1 MAEVDP
7 LTGSPLSKE
16 NRNLFKSSTVS
27 ASTFRGTDIG
37 AKNEMVEQS
46 KKFTESQQQNQ
57 KILENLQQQFQSLQ
71 NQINLLAQGI
81 NTISGLIQRDSASEK
96 NLLLQ
101 QEQQETRYNQ
111 RKIRIGRENELEQKI
126 ENAISAPVQA
136 LSNKIENIF
145 GRVGSALSTLF
156 LGWLGIQG
164 IKALQAWRDKDK
176 NALEEVKNNVLKNI
190 GFGVAAIA
198 AIKLGLTGVKSAL
211 LFVTRK
217 IGSLIVNAIKLPFQ
231 LAARGASALGA
242 SLAGGRGGGAPPR
255 PPSSTGSG
263 AAAASTPRG
272 RSAGGSGIPWFS
284 GAISLGLNLLEGK
297 SLAESATIAGGG
309 MVGAKV
315 GGKTGATIG
324 SILGPKGALVG
335 GFFGG
340 IGGFFGGEELSSQ
353 VFNLFSGQ
361 NKSAEGT
368 QNQPYQPSSPS
379 ITPST
384 QNTVT
389 PSSPSIT
396 PSTQNTVTPST
407 PLLSANLSSMS
418 TPESPNSMEMTP
430 PPRTA
435 SGNFAYTV
443 DTSNDSPGS
452 EPKSTMVPE
461 KNELTLNLEEKKSE
475 EKLDKTKK
483 FNTINLNAT
492 NFDSEAMKNDFSP
505 GSELS
510 FDTLLSKKM
519 PSFFEGNNI
528 EPNFDLKP
536 EQIEP
541 VPTTIPNIKP
551 LEDPAPNVIVAAS
564 PQDKKMEV
572 PGPVVKT
579 DVPLISSSNPDNF
592 YVLYSQLNYNVVM

>member
-297 SLAESATIAGGG
+297 SLEESATIAGGG
-309 MVGAKV
+309 MVGAK
-315 GGKTGATIG
+315 TGAALGAKFG
-324 SILGPKGALVG
+324 SILGPKGTLAG

-340 IGGFFGGEELSSQ
+340 IGGFFSGEKLGSQ
-353 VFNLFSGQ
+353 VFNLFSEQ

-368 QNQPYQPSSPS
+368 QNQPYQ
-379 ITPST
+379 
-384 QNTVT
+384 